1 MRFSAMSINVA
12 GGAGNRRLVMEVFS
26 FVDILFVLDPPVV
39 GGGLINNNNGER
51 VLFSFCAGSGVE
63 VWVRR
68 GCVGLFSVVAH
79 NEWCASVGFWRC
91 GKELVLSG
99 VYIRPTQLRAVFAL
113 AINSIPQSTTI
124 IGNFNSRHKDW
135 CTTQNNYGGW
145 LRKWADESLMR
156 VI

>member
-1 MRFSAMSINVA
+1 MRFSAMSINVR
-12 GGAGNRRLVMEVFS
+12 GSAGNCRLVMEVVS

-39 GGGLINNNNGER
+39 GGGLVDSDDGGR

-99 VYIRPTQLRAVFAL
+99 VYIRPTRPRAVFAH
-113 AINSIPQSTTI
+113 AINNIPQSTTI
-124 IGNFNSRHKDW
+124 IR
-135 CTTQNNYGGW
+135 
-145 LRKWADESLMR
+145 
-156 VI
+156 